1 MKKVEGHLY
10 GSISSKGMWQ
20 DEILSQCFMGLQNWR
35 YIWKDEKMLLC
46 RFDMKR
52 QKCLITLKA
61 KIHRWECVLC
71 LENYPME
78 KPCSFL
84 SFNNCQS
91 LLYTSYWYFFVS
103 LSHLK
108 HISVW
113 SHLYTC
119 AHIYYPD
126 KIFKLILKP
135 FLKLIFRRRA
145 K

>member
-1 MKKVEGHLY
+1 MALFLLKECDR
-10 GSISSKGMWQ
+10 M
-20 DEILSQCFMGLQNWR
+20 R
-35 YIWKDEKMLLC
+35 YFLNVLWDYKIEDTYEKTKKMLLC
-46 RFDMKR
+46 RFNMQR

-61 KIHRWECVLC
+61 KIHWWECVLC

-91 LLYTSYWYFFVS
+91 LLYTSYWSFFVS

-113 SHLYTC
+113 SHLHTR

-126 KIFKLILKP
+126 KILEWILKFFFERKAP
-135 FLKLIFRRRA
+135 TKMCFHHWY
-145 K
+145 